1 MQITWKNCFKIVIS
15 LLILYLCVTYS
26 KTAVSLLS
34 LFFKAATPLF
44 IGATLAYVVNI
55 VMSFYEK
62 HFFPRSKKKAAKI
75 LRRPICMVLGYLTLI
90 AAMAIVISLIVP
102 QLVSCFK
109 LISAYIPGVVEYF
122 VVRVE
127 KLNIVPSDI
136 LRFLSGFDWQ
146 TYIGDFIEFLAS
158 GAGSVVEVVFKAVVS
173 VFTGVATAFVSIIFS
188 AYLLLSKDRLASQI
202 NRFINRYFSRKIVSK
217 TRYIIHVIDE
227 SFHRYLVAQCTE
239 ALILGILCTI
249 GMWILRLPYAAMI
262 GALVGFTAIV
272 PIVGAFIGAAVGAF
286 MILMVSPL
294 EALIFLIFI
303 IILQQLEENLIYPRV
318 VGSSVN
324 LPGIWVLGAIIV
336 GGGVLG
342 ILGMLI
348 SVPLVSAVY
357 HIVKDD
363 VVRYETRHTAS
374 TKTE

>member
-1 MQITWKNCFKIVIS
+1 MQITWKNCFRLVIS
-15 LLILYLCVTYS
+15 LLVLYLCITYS
-26 KTAVSLLS
+26 KTVVYLVS

-55 VMSFYEK
+55 IMSFYER
-62 HFFPRSKKKAAKI
+62 HFFTKSKNKAVNV
-75 LRRPICMVLGYLTLI
+75 LRRPVCMALGYLTLVAVL
-90 AAMAIVISLIVP
+90 AAVVSLIVP
-102 QLVSCFK
+102 QLISCFR
-109 LISAYIPGVVEYF
+109 LISAYIPSVVDYF

-127 KLNIVPSDI
+127 KLHVVPSDI

-146 TYIGDFIEFLAS
+146 TYLGDFVEFLAS
-158 GAGSVVEVVFKAVVS
+158 GAGSVVEVVFKTVVS

-188 AYLLLSKDRLASQI
+188 VYLLLSKDRLASQI
-202 NRFINRYFSRKIVSK
+202 NRSMNRYLPHKIVSK
-217 TRYIIHVIDE
+217 TRYTFRVIDE

-239 ALILGILCTI
+239 ALILGVLCTI
-249 GMWILRLPYAAMI
+249 GMWILGLPYAAMI

-294 EALIFLIFI
+294 EALVFLIFI
-303 IILQQLEENLIYPRV
+303 IVLQQLEENLIYPRV

-342 ILGMLI
+342 VLGMLI
-348 SVPLVSAVY
+348 AVPLVSAVY
-357 HIVKDD
+357 HMVKDD
-363 VVRYETRHTAS
+363 VVKYEMKQTPPKA
-374 TKTE
+374 E